1 MKTFEELLQEKQ
13 GIEKVVNIYD
23 AELKAFAK
31 KNTDKSGLIG
41 EAMRKSLSYSTA
53 KKNFDIWFK
62 KLQEINVFI
71 NRNYKKE
78 NREYQ
83 KEKRNQ
89 LLKN

>member
-1 MKTFEELLQEKQ
+1 MKTFEQLLEEKQ
-13 GIEKVVNIYD
+13 AIEKVVAIYD

-31 KNTDKSGLIG
+31 ENADKSGLIG
-41 EAMRKSLSYSTA
+41 DAMRKSLSYSTA
-53 KKNFDIWFK
+53 KKYFDVWFK
-62 KLQEINVFI
+62 KLQDINVFI
-71 NRNYKKE
+71 NRNFKKE